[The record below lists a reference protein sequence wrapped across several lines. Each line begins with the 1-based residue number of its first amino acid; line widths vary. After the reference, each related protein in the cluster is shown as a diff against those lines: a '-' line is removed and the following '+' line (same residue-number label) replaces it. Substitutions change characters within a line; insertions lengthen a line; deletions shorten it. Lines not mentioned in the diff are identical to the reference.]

1 VRQIHIR
8 IAATPEILSL
18 LANRKTNQEIAE
30 ALYITPGTVRVHVHA
45 ILHKL
50 GVSDRH
56 AAVMIAIQK
65 QLIQIKD

>member
-1 VRQIHIR
+1 VALFISAISSYFLF
-8 IAATPEILSL
+8 ADFV
-18 LANRKTNQEIAE
+18 E
-30 ALYITPGTVRVHVHA
+30 ALYITPGTVHVHA

-65 QLIQIKD
+65 QLIQSDS